1 MFDLSN
7 KVCVVT
13 GAAGVLCSAMVEA
26 LVSHGAK
33 VALIGRTQ
41 SKLDSLAEDLRA
53 KYATC
58 QVLPVAADVLDKAGL
73 EQAKE
78 RINSELGRVDLL
90 VNGAGG
96 NHPKGT
102 TPAEQMQA
110 DTPLEESFFGA
121 EVEGFEHVF
130 KLNFLGTLLPCQVF
144 GADMRAEGGSIINMS
159 SMSAQGPLT
168 KVAAYSA
175 AKAAVD
181 NFTKWLATHFAP
193 LGIRVNAI
201 APGFFV
207 TEQNRFLLL
216 QEDGKTLTPRGDK
229 IISGTPMGRFGNP
242 EDLQSATVFLA
253 ADSARFVTGTVIPVD
268 GGYGAYSGV

>member
-1 MFDLSN
+1 MFDLTD

-13 GAAGVLCSAMVEA
+13 GAAGVLCSSMVEA
-26 LVSHGAK
+26 LVAHGAK
-33 VALIGRTQ
+33 VALIGRTT
-41 SKLDSLAEDLRA
+41 SKLEALAADLAEHHPN
-53 KYATC
+53 C
-58 QVLPVAADVLDKAGL
+58 QVLPVSADVLDKAGL
-73 EQAKE
+73 EAAKE
-78 RINSELGRVDLL
+78 RINAELGRVDVLI
-90 VNGAGG
+90 NGAGG

-102 TPAEQMQA
+102 TPAEQMTA
-110 DTPLEESFFGA
+110 ETPLDQSFFGA

-144 GADMRAEGGSIINMS
+144 GADMHADGGSIINIS
-159 SMSAQGPLT
+159 SMSAQNPLT

-181 NFTKWLATHFAP
+181 NFTKWLATHFAAI
-193 LGIRVNAI
+193 GIRVNAI
-201 APGFFV
+201 APGFFI

-216 QEDGKTLTPRGDK
+216 EQDGETLTARGNK
-229 IISGTPMGRFGNP
+229 IIQGTPMARFGEP

-253 ADSARFVTGTVIPVD
+253 ADSARFITGTVIPVD